1 LKLLAQIVSVV
12 FQPLL
17 MPSLVFYTYLFH
29 IDNSSNLTEKG
40 RTTVLVLIFLTTC
53 VIPVFIVLLFRFTK
67 VIKDLHMKERRER
80 YLPFAFI
87 SVFYILVTYL
97 MSRQVWFNPTMAV
110 VMISMT
116 TVVITT
122 NLITYFWKISAH
134 AAGVAG
140 WLGFIMVFSRI
151 YSNGNT
157 LFWPL
162 IIAVMLTGIVIWSR
176 LYLNAHKPSE
186 SLAGFVLGFLVCF
199 SSVLLFV

>member
-1 LKLLAQIVSVV
+1 MKLFAQIVSAV

-17 MPSLVFYTYLFH
+17 MPALVFYTYLFH
-29 IDNSSNLTEKG
+29 VDNSSNLTEKG
-40 RTTVLVLIFLTTC
+40 RTTVLLLIFLTTC

-67 VIKDLHMKERRER
+67 VIKDLHMKERRDR

-110 VMISMT
+110 IMISMT

-140 WLGFIMVFSRI
+140 WLGFVMIFSRV
-151 YSNGNT
+151 YTSGNT
-157 LFWPL
+157 LFLPL
-162 IIAVMLTGIVIWSR
+162 IVAVILTGVVIWSR
-176 LYLNAHKPSE
+176 LYLNAHTPSE

-199 SSVLLFV
+199 SSLLLFV